1 MDNMNNSKWCAPGSR
16 CLWTPPSPWSTDRYD
31 LRFKILSLAWR
42 KSGFWVLENSSLM
55 RDGFLFGFAT
65 YFLLLFLKWGKLSKN
80 KNPLMTPVRKK
91 RTAKLDLWVQG
102 LGYLLGRY
110 LMRGSTRPEIQS
122 LLVHWIHYRI
132 WVEDQSI
139 PPPPRVT
146 WMIRLMQF

>member
-1 MDNMNNSKWCAPGSR
+1 MLMDPP
-16 CLWTPPSPWSTDRYD
+16 PPSPWSTDRCD

-55 RDGFLFGFAT
+55 RAGFLFGVAT

-110 LMRGSTRPEIQS
+110 LMWGSTRPEIQS

-139 PPPPRVT
+139 PPPPLGLHG
-146 WMIRLMQF
+146 W